1 LVKVIYINGFEIP
14 VDVDDNGNSN
24 GCFRSRDCNHNQ
36 TEEMSME
43 QIWIKELVEYHKIY
57 IHRIE
62 YQLDGH
68 QHGNQISSRQKPVD
82 ADKEHQGTDN
92 KKCVK
97 RDIVYHDFDYLSGLF
112 FV

>member
-1 LVKVIYINGFEIP
+1 LVKVIHINRFKIP

-24 GCFRSRDCNHNQ
+24 SRFRCRNRNDDQ
-36 TEEMSME
+36 TEKMSVE
-43 QIWIKELVEYHKIY
+43 QIRIQKLVENHEINIY
-57 IHRIE
+57 RIE
-62 YQLDGH
+62 DQLDGH

-82 ADKEHQGTDN
+82 ADKEHQGTDY
-92 KKCVK
+92 KKCIK